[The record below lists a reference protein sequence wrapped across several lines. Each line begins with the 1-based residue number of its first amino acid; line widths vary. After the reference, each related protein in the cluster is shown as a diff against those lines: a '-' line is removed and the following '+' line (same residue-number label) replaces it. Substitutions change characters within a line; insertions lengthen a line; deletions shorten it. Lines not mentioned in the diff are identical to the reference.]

1 MAIKFITDSTAYLP
15 ESLIIEKDISVLSL
29 SVSFGQEVYKE
40 SEISH
45 EFFYKTLQEGS
56 DFPKSSQPALTDTQ
70 RKLEKLL
77 DEGHDVIGVFL
88 SSDMS
93 GTFQTTYLMAESM
106 KENYPNQKIEIIDS
120 KTNCMQLGLCVL
132 EGIEASKNG
141 FEAAVKAVNHTIS
154 HSRFIFIP
162 ETLEFLKR
170 GGRIGSAKALLS
182 SVLQIKPIL
191 TVEDGKTNVISKVRT
206 RKKAMDALVELYN
219 KDKGLHKIK
228 ETYIHH
234 IHCEEDA
241 KKLSQALDGTYRR
254 VPIGPV
260 IGTHV
265 GPGAIGIAYCW
276 E

>member
-15 ESLIIEKDISVLSL
+15 ESIIKEKEIEVLSL
-29 SVSFGQEVYKE
+29 SVSFGEDVYKE
-40 SEISH
+40 TEISH
-45 EFFYKTLQEGS
+45 EFFYKTLQERT
-56 DFPKSSQPALTDTQ
+56 DFPKSSQPALTETQ
-70 RKLEKLL
+70 SKLEKIL
-77 DEGHDVIGVFL
+77 EAGHDVIGVFL
-88 SSDMS
+88 SSEMS
-93 GTFQTTYLMAESM
+93 GTFQTTYLMAESL
-106 KENYPNQKIEIIDS
+106 KEKYPNQKIEILDS

-132 EGIEASKNG
+132 KGIEGSKKG
-141 FEAAVKAVNHTIS
+141 FRAGVDAVKHTIS
-154 HSRFIFIP
+154 NSRFVFIP

-182 SVLQIKPIL
+182 SMLQIKPIL
-191 TVEDGKTNVISKVRT
+191 TVAEGKTHVMSKVRT
-206 RKKAMDALVELYN
+206 RKKAMETLIELYN
-219 KDKGLHKIK
+219 KDGKSHKIT

-234 IHCEEDA
+234 IDCEEDA
-241 KKLSQALDGTYRR
+241 KKLSQALKGDFKR